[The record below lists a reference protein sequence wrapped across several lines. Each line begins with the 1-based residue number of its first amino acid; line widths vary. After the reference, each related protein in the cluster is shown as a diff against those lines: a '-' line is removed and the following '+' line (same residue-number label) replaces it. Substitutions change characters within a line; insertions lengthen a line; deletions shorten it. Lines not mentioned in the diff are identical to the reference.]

1 MSLHVASQLH
11 RRQADRA
18 ELIDRLSQ
26 LLPET
31 GVLKPVPGMLLRRE
45 SDQTELGHG
54 TSFPSF
60 CVIAQGAKELRLGD
74 RRFTYDVDSY
84 LIASNTLP
92 FASRVAEATAERP
105 YLGVIITLDSA
116 LVSTVI
122 ADSGLEASAR
132 KSEVTGMDTAPLD
145 DDLLDAVVR
154 LVRLCDSPETIGVLA
169 PLIQR
174 EIIFRLLIGG
184 QGDRV
189 RQIAAMG
196 EGSRIAEAIVRMRR
210 DFAEPLRIEE
220 LAADLGMSVS
230 SFHHRFKEA
239 TAMSPL
245 QFHKQLRLQE
255 ARRLMLGEQLDA
267 TTAGSRVGYADMA
280 YFNRDYKRLFG
291 APPIRDVHRLR
302 QTSTETSAVN
312 I

>member
-1 MSLHVASQLH
+1 MPVFTRFAVYYAPEPGPLADFGAAWLGWDATAGSARAHPDIAGLPRPVA
-11 RRQADRA
+11 
-18 ELIDRLSQ
+18 EI
-26 LLPET
+26 T
-31 GVLKPVPGMLLRRE
+31 
-45 SDQTELGHG
+45 QTPRKYGFHG
-54 TSFPSF
+54 TVKP
-60 CVIAQGAKELRLGD
+60 
-74 RRFTYDVDSY
+74 
-84 LIASNTLP
+84 P
-92 FASRVAEATAERP
+92 FR
-105 YLGVIITLDSA
+105 
-116 LVSTVI
+116 
-122 ADSGLEASAR
+122 
-132 KSEVTGMDTAPLD
+132 
-145 DDLLDAVVR
+145 
-154 LVRLCDSPETIGVLA
+154 LA
-169 PLIQR
+169 P
-174 EIIFRLLIGG
+174 
-184 QGDRV
+184 
-189 RQIAAMG
+189 
-196 EGSRIAEAIVRMRR
+196 GSTPEA
-210 DFAEPLRIEE
+210 

>member
-1 MSLHVASQLH
+1 
-11 RRQADRA
+11 
-18 ELIDRLSQ
+18 
-26 LLPET
+26 
-31 GVLKPVPGMLLRRE
+31 
-45 SDQTELGHG
+45 
-54 TSFPSF
+54 
-60 CVIAQGAKELRLGD
+60 
-74 RRFTYDVDSY
+74 
-84 LIASNTLP
+84 
-92 FASRVAEATAERP
+92 
-105 YLGVIITLDSA
+105 
-116 LVSTVI
+116 
-122 ADSGLEASAR
+122 
-132 KSEVTGMDTAPLD
+132 MDTAPLD
-145 DDLLDAVVR
+145 DDLLDAVLR
-154 LVRLCDSPETIGVLA
+154 LVRLCDSPETIEVLA

-210 DFAEPLRIEE
+210 DFAEPLRIEA

-302 QTSTETSAVN
+302 QTSTETAAVN